1 MQFHV
6 VNDGGLSMELQDS
19 PKRANSRVT
28 VKEKV
33 QAILMSATDPPG
45 YTTMSRPGFVIK
57 IANDS
62 DGVSAC
68 SDHQHLA

>member
-1 MQFHV
+1 
-6 VNDGGLSMELQDS
+6 MELQDS
-19 PKRANSRVT
+19 PKGVNSRAK

-33 QAILMSATDPPG
+33 QAILMATVDPPG
-45 YTTMSRPGFVIK
+45 YTPMPRPGFVIK

-62 DGVSAC
+62 DGVSAY